1 MIVSLIKNYKMY
13 QFMLHFHDFRKSYYV
28 DHFAFQNGYRFLQ
41 ILVKQ
46 LYKSIVN
53 IYVIL

>member
-1 MIVSLIKNYKMY
+1 MY